1 MGFKYKNMNIL
12 FISRRY
18 NMSASK
24 DMIFSSEAA
33 TIHEVLELIGMA
45 YFMDLKT
52 EKK

>member
-1 MGFKYKNMNIL
+1 
-12 FISRRY
+12 
-18 NMSASK
+18 MSVSK

-52 EKK
+52 EKKNRITFTESVHGIFFI